1 MSNFALATTGDI
13 DITGGRMSLATGQ
26 AEVRQ
31 RVETTLRT
39 FYGEVS
45 WDTTIGVD
53 WRALMATKRTQFDDV
68 REEIRAVIEADP
80 GIIEVQRLEV
90 AFDPDTRALS
100 VDFTA
105 RTIDTETGTT
115 NDVTPSASPASAGF
129 SLATLMSRIALR
141 FGP

>member
-1 MSNFALATTGDI
+1 
-13 DITGGRMSLATGQ
+13 
-26 AEVRQ
+26 V
-31 RVETTLRT
+31 T